1 MNMTYEQYITRFKKQ
16 KITKDLYH
24 SKKFL
29 KFCYGIYC
37 YCLEI
42 PKSEIILKTIINR
55 DDYFGM
61 SLMYIL
67 CFLKARDFYHWKER
81 IYTLFTKKFNKR
93 YDKFVVLYGS
103 EAKKYYDEY
112 LENQKITFRNNYG
125 VDYGL
130 QCEGIKN
137 KIKNTNLER
146 NGCENPFQAE
156 EIKERIKQTNLEK
169 HGKEYYS
176 QTEEFKERYSNTCM
190 SHFGYPSNLLIPGVN
205 EKAVKNSHSKDAI
218 DKRINTCL
226 EIYGHR
232 FSNYDAFCSGSSHSK
247 IGDEFC
253 NRLKNLVK
261 HESVFEYALG
271 GKVYDFCIPE
281 IKVIVEFDGV
291 YWHGLI
297 EGQKDVLGIPVEEI
311 WKRDEYKQKLAEM
324 NGFRVIRVREDEYM
338 ADKEKVLNNIV
349 GEIDDRAKNYRCIE

>member
-112 LENQKITFRNNYG
+112 LENQK
-125 VDYGL
+125 V
-130 QCEGIKN
+130 
-137 KIKNTNLER
+137 NLR
-146 NGCENPFQAE
+146 
-156 EIKERIKQTNLEK
+156 
-169 HGKEYYS
+169 
-176 QTEEFKERYSNTCM
+176 
-190 SHFGYPSNLLIPGVN
+190 
-205 EKAVKNSHSKDAI
+205 
-218 DKRINTCL
+218 
-226 EIYGHR
+226 
-232 FSNYDAFCSGSSHSK
+232 
-247 IGDEFC
+247 
-253 NRLKNLVK
+253 
-261 HESVFEYALG
+261 
-271 GKVYDFCIPE
+271 
-281 IKVIVEFDGV
+281 
-291 YWHGLI
+291 
-297 EGQKDVLGIPVEEI
+297 
-311 WKRDEYKQKLAEM
+311 
-324 NGFRVIRVREDEYM
+324 
-338 ADKEKVLNNIV
+338 
-349 GEIDDRAKNYRCIE
+349 RAKDHGAF